1 MQGAFLCAHSVETK
15 ANRVDDKGV
24 RGGEPSSQWILANR
38 PCLGRWK
45 HGADSQS
52 RAFADEIC
60 PPKSLSSFFLFLSTM
75 NSSLPPN
82 LIT

>member
-1 MQGAFLCAHSVETK
+1 MQAFLCAHSVETK

-24 RGGEPSSQWILANR
+24 RGGEPSSQWIPANR

-45 HGADSQS
+45 HCADSQS